1 MKTDTQ
7 CKVHLQS
14 DRAEPKG
21 VSRRGG
27 SPSGAVTQA
36 WAAKR
41 EVFEKFSDRSG
52 RSDHAERLSREQRVS
67 FRPGRGRP
75 SSAPCL

>member
-7 CKVHLQS
+7 YKVHLQS

-27 SPSGAVTQA
+27 SPSGAVT
-36 WAAKR
+36 
-41 EVFEKFSDRSG
+41 
-52 RSDHAERLSREQRVS
+52 RVGS
-67 FRPGRGRP
+67 CKARGI
-75 SSAPCL
+75 

>member
-27 SPSGAVTQA
+27 SPPV
-36 WAAKR
+36 R
-41 EVFEKFSDRSG
+41 
-52 RSDHAERLSREQRVS
+52 
-67 FRPGRGRP
+67 
-75 SSAPCL
+75 